1 MLASGSWGLAW
12 PRPCWAFHLYPW
24 CFLNDASNS
33 TTFAPHAHNNWKNR
47 LRRLGLRQILT
58 QTGLST
64 SIFDA
69 WSTRIKLRILELFC
83 LRRLGSG
90 GWGPAAGV
98 AVLHYI
104 FLVSFAFLTPRP
116 PQLWNRDAAPDI
128 ICGRPPTRRPLVLTV
143 PTGRRDLQSTTGPA
157 KNLACW
163 EKYAA
168 IDRKCATNL
177 GYICKHRT
185 YLSIGNQWCWTILQI
200 I

>member
-33 TTFAPHAHNNWKNR
+33 TTFAPHAHNNWKKSPTAAGPSTDSNANR
-47 LRRLGLRQILT
+47 AFHIYLWCMKYTHQAPNSWIVLPPAAGV
-58 QTGLST
+58 G
-64 SIFDA
+64 
-69 WSTRIKLRILELFC
+69 
-83 LRRLGSG
+83 RLGSG
-90 GWGPAAGV
+90 GWRRGTP
-98 AVLHYI
+98 LYI
-104 FLVSFAFLTPRP
+104 LSFFCIFDP
-116 PQLWNRDAAPDI
+116 
-128 ICGRPPTRRPLVLTV
+128 PPTPTLKPWRRARHYLRTAAYSAAARFDCADRPA
-143 PTGRRDLQSTTGPA
+143 RFTGPA